1 MTSENTHR
9 FWTALFEENG
19 LIPKLPEIAG
29 EPDGRS
35 LSTNEFGQVKVK
47 AAAASAMGDNFMSDT
62 FIVEAKTDKDTKS
75 QTGFIKVRLS
85 AENYSYN

>member
-1 MTSENTHR
+1 MAQGNTQR

-35 LSTNEFGQVKVK
+35 LPTKEFGQVKVK
-47 AAAASAMGDNFMSDT
+47 ATPASAMGDNFMSDT
-62 FIVEAKTDKDTKS
+62 FIVEAKTEKDAKP
-75 QTGFIKVRLS
+75 QTGFIKVKYTCILK
-85 AENYSYN
+85 